1 MRSAVAS
8 LILLALAGR
17 CEGFGGT
24 VAAPTLPLSD
34 AGLNAREAFLSA
46 LAPLARGFDATAD
59 QRKELAHRLDD
70 LAACNPQPTPTAA
83 GLSGDWELI
92 YTDAPDIL
100 GLTGPFDGA
109 LSPAKLDRIGQRIDE
124 ASGTIENVI
133 EYTPAAWVPL
143 DALVRLGA
151 ADDRLQQ
158 RVLLEYEY
166 DGPRCTAKLAGVSLR
181 ARRLL
186 GVSLESASPLTLKG
200 PLTLPFGNFE
210 VLYNDGSLRAVRT
223 QQGYWGVN
231 RRCDEDDGWG
241 A

>member
-1 MRSAVAS
+1 MKAVGTQP
-8 LILLALAGR
+8 IRPMTTTTPYRPRTALATH
-17 CEGFGGT
+17 T
-24 VAAPTLPLSD
+24 VDNQPPPLVDYNAYTSD
-34 AGLNAREAFLSA
+34 AALIDAVRREGGGWGGPRLEAYGAIAGGELIEI
-46 LAPLARGFDATAD
+46 GATAN
-59 QRKELAHRLDD
+59 A
-70 LAACNPQPTPTAA
+70 NPPALRA
-83 GLSGDWELI
+83 
-92 YTDAPDIL
+92 
-100 GLTGPFDGA
+100 FD
-109 LSPAKLDRIGQRIDE
+109 RYGQRIDE